1 MAPTPDDAAKLE
13 WTETSE
19 VHATFHLLAQEWP
32 AGPRRLATPADLAR
46 LGYVPRADYDAAIAA
61 ERAWEKRLH
70 EVTDGEFDMQHGL
83 YLWAARMN
91 AERDRL
97 KSALRT
103 IVDQLDNGSELGES
117 ASIEECLGAVEIVR
131 EHVGHLTSALQ
142 AEQAQREANARAFD
156 GEVAKVKAERD
167 EARRE
172 AGEATTLAERRLG
185 HAHQLQAD
193 IEAEQAGRLE
203 LRQRLGARADET
215 MHGFICR
222 LADELASARGRV
234 AELEAERD
242 YWKREHSLKCY
253 DADHFQMMR
262 DERDALAS
270 QLEEANAMGRK
281 QAAMLRRADRVCSK
295 MHMASASMIPGRL
308 EAWANELSEALTLD
322 TAEATVE
329 PSPQPPPVAHPAAEP
344 VADVICEKCARDGH
358 SLCNCGVAVEPATC
372 EPPKVGGIS
381 MQAQWLSLDGESC
394 AEPCCECGWL
404 ECRCVHWQPPAQPAE
419 PSAPV
424 KPSADGPS
432 VAWLDDANFVY
443 WKGYETANGAP
454 PENHQTAHL
463 CGVMAVLEYGIGRG
477 RANAKAGADVG
488 EVLAK
493 FPRCQ
498 AVQCEAHARLRLRN
512 LLNYCQE
519 HADYL
524 KSPDNRS
531 LLEPVPWLA
540 ALEAAESLVKP

>member
-432 VAWLDDANFVY
+432 EADTIFARPWRISDDDR
-443 WKGYETANGAP
+443 
-454 PENHQTAHL
+454 
-463 CGVMAVLEYGIGRG
+463 YGIIDADGDKVADCMTARVADFIISK
-477 RANAKAGADVG
+477 ANAQPAADVG
-488 EVLAK
+488 EVLRL
-493 FPRCQ
+493 FPTCRHHSGCSML
-498 AVQCEAHARLRLRN
+498 ARWFMHTVSPLPYFCEAHKP
-512 LLNYCQE
+512 
-519 HADYL
+519 YL
-524 KSPDNRS
+524 TY
-531 LLEPVPWLA
+531 EVPWLA
-540 ALEAAESLVKP
+540 ALEAAESLVRP